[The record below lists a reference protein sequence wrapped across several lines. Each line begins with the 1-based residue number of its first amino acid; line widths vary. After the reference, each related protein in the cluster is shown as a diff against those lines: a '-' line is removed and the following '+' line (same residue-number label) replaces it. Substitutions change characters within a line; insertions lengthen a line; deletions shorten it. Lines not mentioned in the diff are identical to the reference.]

1 MCHVFRYKIS
11 VTIVTPSLIVLSTLD
26 ILGNNFQSPGV
37 RVNFPHLQMIHLR
50 PEWRNEL

>member
-26 ILGNNFQSPGV
+26 ILGNNFQSRGQGQLPSFTDDTFET
-37 RVNFPHLQMIHLR
+37 RM
-50 PEWRNEL
+50 EK